1 MNFLLLSAI
10 TTMGI
15 CVTFGLLA
23 INFGASNTIFFL
35 LNFYWFI
42 YLSGK
47 VGIMN
52 LCPLDLPDVTGL
64 TDSNM
69 DNNL

>member
-1 MNFLLLSAI
+1 
-10 TTMGI
+10 MGI

-23 INFGASNTIFFL
+23 INFDALNTIFVL

-42 YLSGK
+42 FVRCK